1 MAGIVVADPTDP
13 RLADYVQLTD
23 VKLRTSMEA
32 AHGLF
37 MAEGEKVIRRAIAAG
52 YGVRSMLVTPDRL
65 AGLADVA
72 GACGGPVYVI
82 SHEVAERVTGYR
94 VHRGALASMNRHV
107 LPSVAEILDGRGQ
120 VQAAVNADSPGRRP
134 DRAPGWPRRI
144 VVLEDLVDHG
154 NVGGIFRCAAALG
167 TDAVILS
174 PRCADPLYRRAI
186 KVSMGA
192 VFAIPYARMTN
203 WRAGL
208 AEIRAAGFAVLALTP
223 DQSAVALDDIPM
235 PGRVALLLGTE
246 GDGLSSRWL
255 HEADHPVCIPMS
267 AGAMA
272 LGVDSLNVVAA
283 AAIACHGLAAR
294 GSDRGAA
301 ASPDPVS

>member
-1 MAGIVVADPTDP
+1 MAGIVVDDPTDP

-52 YGVRSMLVTPDRL
+52 YGVRSMMVTPERL

-72 GACGGPVYVI
+72 GTCGGPVYVI
-82 SHEVAERVTGYR
+82 SPEVAERVTGYR
-94 VHRGALASMNRHV
+94 VHRGALASMNRRALPTVADV
-107 LPSVAEILDGRGQ
+107 LASRLGRE
-120 VQAAVNADSPGRRP
+120 
-134 DRAPGWPRRI
+134 PGWPRRI

-208 AEIRAAGFAVLALTP
+208 AELRAAGFSVLALTP
-223 DQSAVALDDIPM
+223 DQSAVALDDVPM
-235 PGRVALLLGTE
+235 LGRVALLLGTE

-255 HEADHPVCIPMS
+255 DQADYPVCIPMS

-294 GSDRGAA
+294 GPGGKPAEDLPRTGIR
-301 ASPDPVS
+301 PP